1 MKWETLADLGTD
13 VTSFESDLG
22 KKCELRTSFQCL
34 GNFIDLKMG
43 FELPWKQEQLSEEYS
58 VPET

>member
-1 MKWETLADLGTD
+1 MGVYTENKKPISIMKWETLADLGTD

-43 FELPWKQEQLSEEYS
+43 FELP
-58 VPET
+58 

>member
-1 MKWETLADLGTD
+1 
-13 VTSFESDLG
+13 
-22 KKCELRTSFQCL
+22 LRTSFQCL

>member
-1 MKWETLADLGTD
+1 
-13 VTSFESDLG
+13 V
-22 KKCELRTSFQCL
+22 
-34 GNFIDLKMG
+34 DLKIG